1 MKLKEILEAK
11 GLKQADLARY
21 LNVRTSLISY
31 YANNDVMP
39 NTETLFKI
47 ADYLHVT
54 IDELLGRDARL
65 VNLASLDDNTRE
77 AIQAVLS
84 MTSDEV
90 DKLLNIIK
98 IVKS

>member
-54 IDELLGRDARL
+54 VDELLGRDTRL

-84 MTSDEV
+84 MTSDEII
-90 DKLLNIIK
+90 KLLNIIK

>member
-1 MKLKEILEAK
+1 MNLDKILKKYKIS
-11 GLKQADLARY
+11 QTQLARN
-21 LNVRTSLISY
+21 LNITQQTMNSY
-31 YANNDVMP
+31 TLNKSEP
-39 NTETLFKI
+39 NIDTLCKI
-47 ADYLHVT
+47 ADYFHITL
-54 IDELLGRDARL
+54 DELVGRDTRL

-77 AIQAVLS
+77 AIQSILS

>member
-1 MKLKEILEAK
+1 MKLKEILETK

-31 YANNDVMP
+31 YANNDVIP
-39 NTETLFKI
+39 NTDTLFKI

-54 IDELLGRDARL
+54 VDELLGRDTRL
-65 VNLASLDDNTRE
+65 VNLASLDDGTRE
-77 AIQAVLS
+77 AIQAILS